1 MCATSQVIS
10 FCFTLLQI
18 DALSDMQQSSDVQA
32 VETTGELDA
41 EAVEVTKIV
50 VPHKNVVQW

>member
-1 MCATSQVIS
+1 
-10 FCFTLLQI
+10 LLQI